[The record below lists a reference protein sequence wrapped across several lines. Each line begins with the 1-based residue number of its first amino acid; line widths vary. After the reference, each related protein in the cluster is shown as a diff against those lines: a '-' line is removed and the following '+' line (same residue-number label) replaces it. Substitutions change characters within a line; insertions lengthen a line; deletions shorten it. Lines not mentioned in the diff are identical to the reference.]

1 MKTQFFSDF
10 AGAFSRQSGFKARR
24 VRNIEI
30 QPLADLRRSLASLSD
45 MPLVYVDL
53 RGLSDRERKRI
64 MTIISAHPEVRFG
77 VFDPGGSIKDTAGV
91 FHAGAVDYLGK
102 GMSVS
107 ALTAKRRAAVL
118 AYARRGGIEQQAPA
132 LPNSASD
139 ARPGPAPAA
148 QPAQADGWAEVVP
161 GREHRFSFLLV
172 EVDDS
177 EELKKRHEP
186 DNLAAAMETFRGFIE
201 SIVTQHGGRLWMWS
215 RFGGLILFPL
225 NDERFLAPV
234 CGLRILLSS
243 IFYDV
248 EESLLPGRLSFRMA
262 LSLGATVYHEHDTG
276 RIVSDAINSIFHLGQ
291 RFTPP
296 GQFLLTAEA
305 YDLVPPALREFFLP
319 SGTFE
324 GRRIL
329 RMLRPSSSLGAL
341 QNGGAC
347 GT

>member
-1 MKTQFFSDF
+1 
-10 AGAFSRQSGFKARR
+10 
-24 VRNIEI
+24 
-30 QPLADLRRSLASLSD
+30 
-45 MPLVYVDL
+45 
-53 RGLSDRERKRI
+53 
-64 MTIISAHPEVRFG
+64 
-77 VFDPGGSIKDTAGV
+77 
-91 FHAGAVDYLGK
+91 
-102 GMSVS
+102 
-107 ALTAKRRAAVL
+107 
-118 AYARRGGIEQQAPA
+118 
-132 LPNSASD
+132 
-139 ARPGPAPAA
+139 
-148 QPAQADGWAEVVP
+148 
-161 GREHRFSFLLV
+161 
-172 EVDDS
+172 
-177 EELKKRHEP
+177 
-186 DNLAAAMETFRGFIE
+186 
-201 SIVTQHGGRLWMWS
+201 
-215 RFGGLILFPL
+215 
-225 NDERFLAPV
+225 V